1 MPQMDG
7 TELIRRIR
15 ETIDPV
21 PVIVVIT
28 TLDFPTA
35 RGHALGSG
43 ADDYFAKPYKLR
55 DVLRLLENCFE
66 RRR

>member
-7 TELIRRIR
+7 IELIRRIR

-28 TLDFPTA
+28 TLDFPA
-35 RGHALGSG
+35 PRGHALESG
-43 ADDYFAKPYKLR
+43 ADDYLAKPYKLR
-55 DVLRLLENCFE
+55 DVLRLFFE